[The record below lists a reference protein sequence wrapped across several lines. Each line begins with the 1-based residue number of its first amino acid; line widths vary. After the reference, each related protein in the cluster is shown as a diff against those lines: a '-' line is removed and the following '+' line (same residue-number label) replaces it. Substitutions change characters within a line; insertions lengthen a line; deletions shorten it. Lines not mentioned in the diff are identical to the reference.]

1 MSKEMEISQFLDEI
15 QVPVSKLSA
24 PILRQREAIWRVLWS
39 WIDDDVKF
47 FVIRAGS
54 AFRVMKRD
62 WKGTVGELGS
72 VKFEPKEVELSVYE
86 KTYNYNDGKYY
97 YEKKVCKIPYS
108 AIWMLEHITE
118 SELAEEVEQ
127 YEVEPILEEEG
138 IV

>member
-1 MSKEMEISQFLDEI
+1 MSSEMEISEFLGRI
-15 QVPVSKLSA
+15 QTSPKQMTVTE
-24 PILRQREAIWRVLWS
+24 LRQREEIWRVLWS
-39 WIDDDVKF
+39 WIDDEVKF

-54 AFRVMKRD
+54 LFRVMKRD

-72 VKFEPKEVELSVYE
+72 VKFAPSELELSVYE

-108 AIWMLEHITE
+108 AVWMLEHVTE

-127 YEVEPILEEEG
+127 YEIESIPDEEA
-138 IV
+138 VT